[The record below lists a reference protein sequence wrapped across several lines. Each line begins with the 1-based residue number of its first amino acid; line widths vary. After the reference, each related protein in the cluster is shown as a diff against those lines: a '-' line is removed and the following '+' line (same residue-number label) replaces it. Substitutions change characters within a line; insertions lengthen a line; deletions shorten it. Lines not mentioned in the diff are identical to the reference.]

1 MSLLGSFVGSP
12 HRGRMPAAKFAAERP
27 LPGEAFLQIQRSFE
41 QKRHRDIA
49 PGRSGRQMGFA
60 ARLHGLRT
68 AAGLISDARTTS
80 ATART
85 LPRAAWRR
93 VRWTKQARGAGEERY
108 RTSRASRKIEYRTG
122 RLYIPRSSGPD
133 LSLHPPLAPMSMLDA
148 VPSLPAVVKGKN
160 SCPLP
165 QRCRMHLV

>member
-12 HRGRMPAAKFAAERP
+12 HRGRTPAAKFAAERP

-85 LPRAAWRR
+85 LPRAAWCRE
-93 VRWTKQARGAGEERY
+93 RWTKQARGAGEERY
-108 RTSRASRKIEYRTG
+108 RTSRASTCAEYRTG
-122 RLYIPRSSGPD
+122 RYLYLG
-133 LSLHPPLAPMSMLDA
+133 LSQLVRVSRLLLPPT
-148 VPSLPAVVKGKN
+148 SLPLSSSATR
-160 SCPLP
+160 SAARTPSSQP
-165 QRCRMHLV
+165 STS